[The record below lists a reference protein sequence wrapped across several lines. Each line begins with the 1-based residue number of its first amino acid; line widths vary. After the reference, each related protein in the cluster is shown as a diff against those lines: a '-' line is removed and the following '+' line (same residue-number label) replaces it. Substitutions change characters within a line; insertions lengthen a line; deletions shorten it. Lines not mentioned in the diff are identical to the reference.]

1 MTLKSTLWLEVP
13 MPLSAVICLS
23 RQRPRRRMTG
33 LTAQESEDQWD
44 KKEIRLQVN
53 GIE

>member
-1 MTLKSTLWLEVP
+1 MTLKSTLWLEMP
-13 MPLSAVICLS
+13 MPLSATICLS
-23 RQRPRRRMTG
+23 RQGPPRRMTG

-44 KKEIRLQVN
+44 KKEIRLQGN